1 MKTRIL
7 TMLAALLL
15 ISTGAFAQSSET
27 PLKGDV
33 NEDGKVD
40 VADIN
45 AIIKIMKD
53 AGGTSGETTYY
64 WYAGTTL
71 PDSTNINSI
80 ATETLTAKPTTWT
93 AANPKSIAATNN
105 TGSSTYIYYCF
116 PTDWNVTVL
125 DLDKVSEV
133 SLADVST
140 FTYNNIPYTVQRT
153 GRLIP
158 NDITK
163 SYYAKCKKN

>member
-1 MKTRIL
+1 MKKNLLVSITA
-7 TMLAALLL
+7 MLLMCV
-15 ISTGAFAQSSET
+15 SAFAQSGET

-33 NEDGKVD
+33 NEDGTVD

-53 AGGTSGETTYY
+53 AGGTSGETVYY
-64 WYAGTTL
+64 WYTGTTL

-125 DLDKVSEV
+125 DQDKVSEV
-133 SLADVST
+133 LLADVST
-140 FTYNNIPYTVQRT
+140 FTYNNIEYTVKRT
-153 GRLIP
+153 GRTIS
-158 NDITK
+158 NGTTK
-163 SYYAKCKKN
+163 PYYAKC